1 MATALNE
8 RLPVEHVV
16 DTRSLL
22 VPSRWE
28 TLRARGLPGLLFL
41 VQLLLATGVHSQDD
55 PASRRAAA
63 ARYEATMP
71 IAKMMEQSIE
81 QISLSLPAN
90 QRNAFVAQMR
100 QVVDGRQLQTIALD
114 KMAEV
119 FTAGELD
126 ALAVFYGSPVG
137 QSIVA
142 KFPVYM
148 AEIMPVIQRELARAV
163 REVED
168 RSR

>member
-1 MATALNE
+1 M
-8 RLPVEHVV
+8 PGK
-16 DTRSLL
+16 
-22 VPSRWE
+22 WE
-28 TLRARGLPGLLFL
+28 TPRARGLPGLLFL
-41 VQLLLATGVHSQDD
+41 VQLLLATNAHSQDD

-63 ARYEATMP
+63 ERYEATMP

-81 QISLSLPAN
+81 QISLSLPAK
-90 QRNAFVAQMR
+90 QRNAFIAQMR
-100 QVVDGRQLQTIALD
+100 QVVDGRQLQAIALD

-119 FTAGELD
+119 FMARELD
-126 ALAVFYGSPVG
+126 ALAAFYGSPVG
-137 QSIVA
+137 QKIVT

-168 RSR
+168 RGR